1 MNDQTRNF
9 QYFFSSQDFS
19 DGLRTTLSILIP
31 GVALGM
37 MGQLEAGMTVSLG
50 AVCLSLTDSPGP
62 VVHKRNGML
71 AAILLLPLVAF
82 LTGMAEP
89 SMWLLGLEVG
99 VLSFVFTMFL
109 VYGNRAASVG
119 TAGLLLMILMMDR
132 SLTLPQLLRYAG
144 LVTAGGIWYMLVSL
158 LTYQIRPYRPA
169 QQALGEC
176 VRSVADFLRLK
187 ADFYRTK
194 TSLEEDYRR
203 LMTQQVTVSEKQ
215 DAVRE
220 LLFKTRQ
227 MIKESTGNGRRLV
240 LTFVDVVDLYE
251 HITVTYYN
259 YEAIRSR
266 FGPSGVLEEVADL
279 AEQMAGELENIGFA
293 IQANHGYQSQVRLA
307 TGLEKLKA
315 RIDAL
320 EDPAQPGHT
329 LVLKKILVNL
339 RNLNQRLQDIQA
351 YFSVKPVASLSNE
364 LDLGRFVAHQ
374 SFSLSQL
381 RDHLTP
387 SSGIFRHAVRMMLAS
402 LVGFVVAKVV
412 LPGHHSYWIL
422 MTITYMLKPAF
433 SLTKQRNFERVVGTL
448 VGGVIGGAVL
458 WLVHDKAVLV
468 GLLAVFMLT
477 SFSFSRSNYIIT
489 VTFMTPFVLILFSL
503 MGLHYLQVVE
513 ERVVDTV
520 IGCLLAFGSAYL
532 LFPRWE
538 SDQLQ
543 DYMKEVLRA
552 NLRYLQTLS
561 EALSGLPVAVVDY
574 KLARKH
580 VYVSSANLA
589 AAFQRMMSEPRAK
602 QHRPSEVHEFVVL
615 NHILSSNVASITS
628 AMLTS
633 SQRVPQQ
640 SSLLKPVRQAQQAL
654 HRSLRILDPAEPD
667 VATAAE
673 PTAPAATQA
682 TADAQLI
689 EQLDF
694 IQKVSSDIRKV
705 TEETLLA
712 ENPRPERARQ
722 LA

>member
-1 MNDQTRNF
+1 MNDHTRNF

-31 GVALGM
+31 GVALGLL
-37 MGQLEAGMTVSLG
+37 GHLDRGLTVSLG
-50 AVCLSLTDSPGP
+50 ALCISIIDSPGP

-71 AAILLLPLVAF
+71 AGIALLPLVAL
-82 LTGMAEP
+82 LTGVVQP
-89 SMWLLGLEVG
+89 YLWLLGVEVV
-99 VLSFVFTMFL
+99 VLSFVFTLFL

-119 TAGLLLMILMMDR
+119 TAGLLLLILMMDR
-132 SLTLPQLLRYAG
+132 HLSFPQLLQYTG
-144 LVTAGGIWYMLVSL
+144 LVTAGGIWYMIISL

-176 VRSVADFLRLK
+176 IRSIADFLRLK
-187 ADFYRTK
+187 AEFYRTG

-203 LMTQQVTVSEKQ
+203 LVAQQVVVNEKQ

-240 LTFVDVVDLYE
+240 LTFVDVIDLYE
-251 HITVTYYN
+251 HITVTYYD
-259 YEAIRSR
+259 YAAIRAR
-266 FGPSGVLEEVADL
+266 FGPSGVLEAV
-279 AEQMAGELENIGFA
+279 AEQAELMAAELENMGYA
-293 IQANHGYQSQVRLA
+293 IQANHGFRSRVNLT
-307 TGLEKLKA
+307 TGLEQLKA

-351 YFSVKPVASLSNE
+351 YFDTSAPTRSSS
-364 LDLGRFVAHQ
+364 DLEFGRFVGHQ
-374 SFSLSQL
+374 SFGLEQL
-381 RDHLTP
+381 RDHLTLN
-387 SSGIFRHAVRMMLAS
+387 SGIFRHAVRMTLAC
-402 LVGFVVAKVV
+402 LVGFLVAKVV

-433 SLTKQRNFERVVGTL
+433 SLTKQRNVQRVLGTL
-448 VGGVIGGAVL
+448 VGGVVGGLVL
-458 WLVHDKAVLV
+458 WLVQDKAALVVLL
-468 GLLAVFMLT
+468 GLFMLV
-477 SFSFSRSNYIIT
+477 SFSFTRSNYIVA

-513 ERVVDTV
+513 ERVIDTV
-520 IGCLLAFGSAYL
+520 TGCLLAFGAAYL

-543 DYMKEVLRA
+543 DYMKQVLRA

-561 EALSGLPVAVVDY
+561 ETLNGSPVAVVDY
-574 KLARKH
+574 KLARKE

-589 AAFQRMMSEPRAK
+589 AAFQRMMSEPRGK
-602 QHRPSEVHEFVVL
+602 QHRPNEVHEFVVL

-628 AMLTS
+628 AMLTGS
-633 SQRVPQQ
+633 RRAPQIA
-640 SSLLKPVRQAQQAL
+640 SLLKPVRHAQQAL
-654 HRSLRILDPAEPD
+654 ARSLRTLDPQEPEL
-667 VATAAE
+667 T
-673 PTAPAATQA
+673 TAPEGAGLPNET
-682 TADAQLI
+682 TVDPQLV

-694 IQKVSSDIRKV
+694 IQKVSTDIRKV
-705 TEETLLA
+705 TEETLTS
-712 ENPRPERARQ
+712 ETVSVK
-722 LA
+722 

>member
-1 MNDQTRNF
+1 MNDHTRQF

-37 MGQLEAGMTVSLG
+37 LGQLDAGLTVSLG
-50 AVCLSLTDSPGP
+50 ALCISIIDSPGP

-71 AAILLLPLVAF
+71 AGLALLPVVAL
-82 LTGMAEP
+82 LTGVVQAHL
-89 SMWLLGLEVG
+89 WLMGLEVG
-99 VLSFVFTMFL
+99 ILSFVFTLFL

-132 SLTLPQLLRYAG
+132 SLTFPQLLRYAG
-144 LVTAGGIWYMLVSL
+144 LVTAGGVWYMLLSL

-176 VRSVADFLRLK
+176 VRSIADFLRLK
-187 ADFYRTK
+187 ADFYRTG
-194 TSLEEDYRR
+194 TSLDEDYRR

-251 HITVTYYN
+251 HITVTYYD
-259 YEAIRSR
+259 YAAIRTR

-279 AEQMAGELENIGFA
+279 AEQMAAELENIGFA
-293 IQANHGYQSQVRLA
+293 IQANHGYQSRARL
-307 TGLEKLKA
+307 TSGLEKLKA
-315 RIDAL
+315 HIDAL
-320 EDPAQPGHT
+320 EDPRQPGHT

-351 YFSVKPVASLSNE
+351 YFSVKPVARLSNE

-374 SFSLSQL
+374 RFGAEEL
-381 RDHLTP
+381 RDHLTL
-387 SSGIFRHAVRMMLAS
+387 SSGVFRHAVRMTLAC

-422 MTITYMLKPAF
+422 MTVTYMLKPAF
-433 SLTKQRNFERVVGTL
+433 SLTKQRNVQRVLGTL
-448 VGGVIGGAVL
+448 VGGVLGGVVL
-458 WLVHDKAVLV
+458 WLVHDKTALV

-477 SFSFSRSNYIIT
+477 SFSFTRSNYIVA
-489 VTFMTPFVLILFSL
+489 VTFMTPFVLILFSFL
-503 MGLHYLQVVE
+503 GLHYLQVVE
-513 ERVVDTV
+513 ERVIDTV
-520 IGCLLAFGSAYL
+520 TGCLLAFGAAYL

-552 NLRYLQTLS
+552 NLRYLQTLTETLNGS
-561 EALSGLPVAVVDY
+561 PVAVVDY
-574 KLARKH
+574 KLARKQ

-602 QHRPSEVHEFVVL
+602 QHRPTEVHEFVVL

-633 SQRVPQQ
+633 NQRPPQLQ
-640 SSLLKPVRQAQQAL
+640 SLLKPVRQAQQAL
-654 HRSLRILDPAEPD
+654 HRSLRILDPTEPD
-667 VATAAE
+667 VAPAAE
-673 PTAPAATQA
+673 PMAPATAVVSDTQ
-682 TADAQLI
+682 LV

-694 IQKVSSDIRKV
+694 IQKISSDIRKA
-705 TEETLLA
+705 TEDTLSP
-712 ENPRPERARQ
+712 EEPRLQPARQ
-722 LA
+722 VA